1 MIQIDVRGSLAAR
14 CAARRRHRFE
24 QRGGLVCWS
33 DYDGDDDADYA
44 DDDSSYTTW
53 CDELADAD
61 EERSST
67 PTDQSTTQSAAL
79 TTRLVLSLTSR
90 EARQPPFCVTARCK
104 DWIPVFVTG
113 SSVSTACP
121 ALSRVLWRIPRRALL
136 NATPL
141 NMVVL

>member
-1 MIQIDVRGSLAAR
+1 MFAAR
-14 CAARRRHRFE
+14 LLLGVLLVAGIGLNSAADRSD
-24 QRGGLVCWS
+24 WS

-79 TTRLVLSLTSR
+79 TTRLVLSLDFSR
-90 EARQPPFCVTARCK
+90 GTPA
-104 DWIPVFVTG
+104 
-113 SSVSTACP
+113 SV
-121 ALSRVLWRIPRRALL
+121 LRHR
-136 NATPL
+136 PL
-141 NMVVL
+141 QGLDSNLCHGQVG